1 MHLLRPGE
9 VRRNYKL
16 STTTLRELE
25 QTRELIP
32 VRTKGGHR
40 RFRIEDLDAMFSRW
54 RGKHAKEGV

>member
-16 STTTLRELE
+16 SATTLSELE
-25 QTRELIP
+25 RAGELAP

-54 RGKHAKEGV
+54 RGKHVKEGI